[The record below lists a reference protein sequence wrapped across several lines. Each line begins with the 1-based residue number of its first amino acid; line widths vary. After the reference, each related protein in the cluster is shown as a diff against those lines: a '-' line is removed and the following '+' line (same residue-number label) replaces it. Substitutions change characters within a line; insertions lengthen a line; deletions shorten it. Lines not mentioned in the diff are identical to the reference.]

1 MIFFIRSRYNNK
13 RNKIVFLALSD
24 DYNWIKV
31 RDNDIK
37 QFNLRKTL
45 KENFANYSDVRF
57 AQEYRLKKMK
67 KEDFVGFDLCVLA
80 TSDHTLITYGSFGL
94 WGAILSRGDV
104 IAAKGTSNETYSV
117 VIML

>member
-1 MIFFIRSRYNNK
+1 MK
-13 RNKIVFLALSD
+13 KKKIICATFQDKFSK
-24 DYNWIKV
+24 YK
-31 RDNDIK
+31 DIK
-37 QFNLRKTL
+37 
-45 KENFANYSDVRF
+45 F
-57 AQEYRLKKMK
+57 AQEYRVKNMK